1 MTDGEDLVQVAN
13 VQVIRD
19 TEVALLCRIAGV
31 VRFIPQAELR
41 SGSVTRAG
49 DQGSL
54 VISRRFALDLGL
66 I

>member
-1 MTDGEDLVQVAN
+1 MESDDLVTLAN

-41 SGSVTRAG
+41 PGSVTEPG
-49 DQGSL
+49 VEGQL
-54 VISRRFALDLGL
+54 VVTRRLAVELGL
-66 I
+66 V